1 MRSAWPRSSECG
13 GPCLPQTV
21 GPGVHLRIRICRP
34 RFKWTLS
41 HSALAMRSR
50 ASVLSSEIRTPGLAK
65 GQGACEAQRRCEMWV
80 PALQVPN
87 LSLRQT
93 PVGVLLGHLGSPT
106 EEGSDLL
113 RGRA

>member
-1 MRSAWPRSSECG
+1 
-13 GPCLPQTV
+13 
-21 GPGVHLRIRICRP
+21 
-34 RFKWTLS
+34 
-41 HSALAMRSR
+41 
-50 ASVLSSEIRTPGLAK
+50 
-65 GQGACEAQRRCEMWV
+65 MWV